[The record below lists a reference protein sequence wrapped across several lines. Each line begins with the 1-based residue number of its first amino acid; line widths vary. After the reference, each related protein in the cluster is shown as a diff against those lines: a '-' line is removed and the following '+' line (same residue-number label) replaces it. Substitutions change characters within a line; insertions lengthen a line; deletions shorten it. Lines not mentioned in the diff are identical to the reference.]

1 MAIPTSALSF
11 RSLARSGLVLAGLL
25 LLGVG
30 LGDTIAGRT
39 KMMQYQELLETT
51 ATPPAPANPA
61 ALFPTATEG
70 QERQELARAKLAFYH
85 LLVTVGQL
93 LSAVGLILISVGIL
107 RLRAHPPFTTDHPAR
122 ELTSVR

>member
-1 MAIPTSALSF
+1 MTVPTSALSF
-11 RSLARSGLVLAGLL
+11 GALARSGLVLAGLL

-39 KMMQYQELLETT
+39 KIVQYQELLETT
-51 ATPPAPANPA
+51 ATAAQPANPA

-93 LSAVGLILISVGIL
+93 LSAAGLVLISVGIL
-107 RLRAHPPFTTDHPAR
+107 RLRVHPPFAPEHPAR

>member
-11 RSLARSGLVLAGLL
+11 RGLAHSGLVLAGLL

-39 KMMQYQELLETT
+39 KMVQYQELLETIV
-51 ATPPAPANPA
+51 TPPPTNPA

-93 LSAVGLILISVGIL
+93 LSAVGLILISIGIL
-107 RLRAHPPFTTDHPAR
+107 RLRVHPPFTPDHPAR